1 MCIQDICRLWLL
13 CNRFVL
19 FRSDEGSAQHYVG
32 LAFSLAL
39 QLNTILLDAC
49 TKIIEV
55 IPVPGLDRRVK
66 CDDLD
71 LDYSSPGEQS
81 NTDLCIPHHRSIE
94 IIEPMSRFSLEE
106 SNTDSHGIGDPN
118 ESSGTP
124 GEPSVSRDTPKSQTT
139 SELLWSYAGD
149 LANSTSAE
157 LHCMLDLLAIV
168 LPSVRVWL
176 DWMKMHDKL
185 WARSISL
192 NTESS
197 MIM

>member
-1 MCIQDICRLWLL
+1 MC
-13 CNRFVL
+13 FV
-19 FRSDEGSAQHYVG
+19 FFCSDEGSARHYVG

-49 TKIIEV
+49 TKTIEL
-55 IPVPGLDRRVK
+55 IPVSSLGRRVK
-66 CDDLD
+66 CDNLD
-71 LDYSSPGEQS
+71 QDYSSPSEQS
-81 NTDLCIPHHRSIE
+81 NTDLHIPYHQSSE
-94 IIEPMSRFSLEE
+94 LIEPMSSFSLEE
-106 SNTDSHGIGDPN
+106 SNTDSHGIRASLDLN

-124 GEPSVSRDTPKSQTT
+124 GEPSVSKDAPNSQTT

-149 LANSTSAE
+149 LANNSSAE

-176 DWMKMHDKL
+176 DWMRIHNKL
-185 WARSISL
+185 WIRSILL

-197 MIM
+197 VIM